1 VVRTDRLRWGLLS
14 TARIN
19 DRLLPHLRDSAR
31 SDVVGV
37 ASRERERADS
47 YARVHDI
54 PRAYGSYDELLC
66 DPSIDVVYVSVP
78 NPEHVRW
85 SLAALDAGKHVVV
98 EKPIALHDKD
108 VEVLATAAAQRG
120 LVVQEASMMMFSE
133 PTRLVVA
140 MVRAGRIG
148 RPVAAQGV
156 FTFKLARQGDIRLW
170 SEGGGSLWDV
180 GVYPVTLFNALF
192 DGAPTHVQGLRLLGR
207 SGAVDSEAVDMT
219 FAGQMRYDSGA
230 VAQLLSSMDTAPT
243 WSAQI
248 LGEDGSITLD
258 QPWCNMPGDDADV
271 AVKVIDRDESVVTFG
286 DEPGAAEVTRFAA
299 IDAYRDEVQG
309 IEAMILDGEPSPH
322 PIERSRE
329 SVRTITALIE
339 ASSTSP

>member
-1 VVRTDRLRWGLLS
+1 LS

-19 DRLLPHLRDSAR
+19 DRLLPHLLDSRR
-31 SDVVGV
+31 SDVVAVG
-37 ASRERERADS
+37 SRERERADS
-47 YARVHDI
+47 YARDRDI
-54 PRAYGSYDELLC
+54 PRAYGSYEALLA

-78 NPEHVRW
+78 NPEHVTW

-98 EKPIALHDKD
+98 EKPIALQEKD
-108 VEVLATAAAQRG
+108 VEVLATVAADRG
-120 LVVQEASMMMFSE
+120 LIVQEASMMMFSE
-133 PTRLVVA
+133 PTRQVVA

-148 RPVAAQGV
+148 RPIAAQGI
-156 FTFKLARQGDIRLW
+156 FTFKLAREGDIRLW

-180 GVYPVTLFNALF
+180 GVYPVTLFNTLF
-192 DGAPTHVQGLRLLGR
+192 DGAPTDVQGLRVLGR
-207 SGAVDSEAVDMT
+207 SVAVDMT
-219 FAGQMRYDSGA
+219 FAGQMRYESGV
-230 VAQLLSSMDTAPT
+230 VAQLLSSMDTTPT

-271 AVKVIDRDESVVTFG
+271 AVKVIDRNESVVTFG
-286 DEPGAAEVTRFAA
+286 DEVGAAAVTRFAA

-329 SVRTITALIE
+329 SVRTIAALIE
-339 ASSTSP
+339 ACSTSH